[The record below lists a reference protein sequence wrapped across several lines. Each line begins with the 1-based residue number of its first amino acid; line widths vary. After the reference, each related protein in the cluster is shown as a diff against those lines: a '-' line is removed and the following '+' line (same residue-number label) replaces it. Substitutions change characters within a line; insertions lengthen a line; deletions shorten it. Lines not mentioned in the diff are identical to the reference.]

1 MPTVSDDGSFITFT
15 DESGRVGFCGVVYC
29 ARMTTEQVGFM
40 TVEAR
45 LTAVVA
51 QVTSWAEFPQIWGSL
66 LGEVYEFVRPR
77 PQLATGDRGE
87 LWQNIMLYKDRQPD
101 VEIGVLVSDSF
112 EAEGRVTQS
121 ALPAGEVATGVHR
134 GDYTRLGATHDA
146 VRDYAAAH
154 GRELAGPC
162 WEIYG
167 HAPPDPDE
175 AETEVFW
182 LLR

>member
-1 MPTVSDDGSFITFT
+1 MAAEAVRI
-15 DESGRVGFCGVVYC
+15 
-29 ARMTTEQVGFM
+29 MM
-40 TVEAR
+40 VEAR
-45 LTAVVA
+45 PTAVVA
-51 QVTSWAEFPQIWGSL
+51 RTTTWKEFTKLWGAL

-77 PQLATGDRGE
+77 PELATGDGDE
-87 LWQNIMLYKDRQPD
+87 LWQNVMLYKDQRPD
-101 VEIGVLVSDSF
+101 VEVGVLVAGPF
-112 EAEGRVTQS
+112 RAEGPVIAS
-121 ALPAGEVATGVHR
+121 ALPAGEVATATHR
-134 GDYTRLGATHDA
+134 GDYAKLGITHDA

-167 HAPPDPDE
+167 HARPDPSE